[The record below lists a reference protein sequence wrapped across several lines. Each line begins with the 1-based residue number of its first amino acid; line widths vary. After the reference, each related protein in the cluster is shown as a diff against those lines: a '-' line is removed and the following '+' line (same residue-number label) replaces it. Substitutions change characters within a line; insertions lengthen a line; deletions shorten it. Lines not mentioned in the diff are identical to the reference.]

1 MCREYSIPG
10 FYRKI
15 IEKPKDLTW
24 RIVRYDNYEVPLV
37 LSDISAIQNKEAPA
51 SNPGMDLF
59 HIYRFCYSISLPY
72 VSWILLD
79 GKHKALVASFNLSSS
94 CYATMCL
101 RELMKVSQIES
112 LIVGTYKHLLLGLI
126 IGSLS
131 YLQIVTVARLYFVF
145 VFVSVQTNK

>member
-15 IEKPKDLTW
+15 VEKPKDLTW

-59 HIYRFCYSISLPY
+59 HIYL
-72 VSWILLD
+72 ILL
-79 GKHKALVASFNLSSS
+79 LYQL
-94 CYATMCL
+94 TL
-101 RELMKVSQIES
+101 W
-112 LIVGTYKHLLLGLI
+112 
-126 IGSLS
+126 
-131 YLQIVTVARLYFVF
+131 YLFLEYY
-145 VFVSVQTNK
+145 